1 MQKTFIVPCSIKA
14 DQSGVNAC
22 FYFGANNGGTAYDT
36 SCSSVRGAAC
46 YIQCGMS
53 PKLLQKSPNN
63 IPPFLSMYFCSL
75 KVFLLVLKTIPM
87 PSTVGLHVV
96 TLMQTAVLPWLSHML
111 EAAAKAPVPTV
122 FPQTV
127 ASFASRPWWTEGGQ
141 SGWTEPAACLVDQ
154 ELWVRP
160 ERVTVLPRPMEAKIA
175 LEVTRTRCPVM
186 MGPAQVQEAKIL
198 WNKLSIAM

>member
-1 MQKTFIVPCSIKA
+1 MLASTLELTMVGQRMIHLAVQWEVQHVIYNVVCL
-14 DQSGVNAC
+14 QNC
-22 FYFGANNGGTAYDT
+22 FKRVQII
-36 SCSSVRGAAC
+36 S
-46 YIQCGMS
+46 
-53 PKLLQKSPNN
+53 
-63 IPPFLSMYFCSL
+63 PPFLSMYFCSL

-122 FPQTV
+122 LPQTV

-160 ERVTVLPRPMEAKIA
+160 ERVTVLPRPTEAKIA